1 MPKPRVAA
9 SCAPATN
16 KNRNVLISA
25 NGKFLVAIVR
35 HGKFLVAL
43 VRHGKFFQRGVDKDF
58 RNTGR

>member
-35 HGKFLVAL
+35 HAWEIFGCYCTN

-58 RNTGR
+58 